1 MMNRHARLFLTLA
14 VAAVLMVSSAAVL
27 HSAPQSNAKKVNLN
41 TATQA
46 ELETLKGIGPA
57 LAQKIIAARPF
68 KTVADLK
75 NVSGISQA
83 TYDEIKGLVTVR
95 APRATTT
102 AQPAETAPVPKT
114 KTTSRAAETASA
126 AAAGLVNLNTA
137 SKAALENLPGVGA
150 ATAANIV
157 AARPFKSVDDLKNVK
172 GIGEAKFDKL
182 KGLVTVEG
190 PKALHRAE
198 GQTSPKTRAA
208 AEGGKQAVGGPVD
221 LNTADKAAL
230 EALPGVGPAVAD
242 RIIAARPFKS
252 VDDLKNVK
260 GIGDARFAAIKDMVV
275 VGEEEVVAHPKLQ
288 PGQTININ
296 TASQDQLESLLGVG
310 PVKAQAII
318 AGRPYAKIEDIMKV
332 RGIKE
337 KTFAKIKDYIVVK

>member
-1 MMNRHARLFLTLA
+1 MNRHARLFLTLA

-27 HSAPQSNAKKVNLN
+27 QSAPQSNAKKINLN

-46 ELETLKGIGPA
+46 ELENLKGIGPA

-68 KTVADLK
+68 KAVAELK

-102 AQPAETAPVPKT
+102 AQPAETTPAPKT
-114 KTTSRAAETASA
+114 KTTSQAAETASA
-126 AAAGLVNLNTA
+126 AAAGLVDLNTA
-137 SKAALENLPGVGA
+137 SKAALEKLPGVGA
-150 ATAANIV
+150 ATADNII
-157 AARPFKSVDDLKNVK
+157 AARPFKTVEDLKNVK

-182 KGLVTVEG
+182 KSLVTVEG
-190 PKALHRAE
+190 AKAVHRAE
-198 GQTSPKTRAA
+198 GQTSPKGRAA
-208 AEGGKQAVGGPVD
+208 AEGEKQTVGGLVD

-242 RIIAARPFKS
+242 RIIAARPFKT

-260 GIGDARFAAIKDMVV
+260 GIGDARFAALKDMVV

-296 TASQDQLESLLGVG
+296 TASQDQLESLLGIG
-310 PVKAQAII
+310 PVKAKAII
-318 AGRPYAKIEDIMKV
+318 DGRPYKTIEDIMKV
-332 RGIKE
+332 KGIKQ
-337 KTFAKIKDYIVVK
+337 KTFDKIKAYIVV

>member
-1 MMNRHARLFLTLA
+1 
-14 VAAVLMVSSAAVL
+14 MVSSAAVL
-27 HSAPQSNAKKVNLN
+27 QSAPQSNAKKINLN

-46 ELETLKGIGPA
+46 ELENLKGIGPA

-68 KTVADLK
+68 KAVAELK

-102 AQPAETAPVPKT
+102 AQPAETTPAPKT
-114 KTTSRAAETASA
+114 KTTSETASA
-126 AAAGLVNLNTA
+126 TAAGLVNLNTA
-137 SKAALENLPGVGA
+137 SKAALEKLPGVGA
-150 ATAANIV
+150 ATADNII
-157 AARPFKSVDDLKNVK
+157 AARPFKTVEDLKNVK

-182 KGLVTVEG
+182 KSLVTVEG
-190 PKALHRAE
+190 IKAVHRAE
-198 GQTSPKTRAA
+198 GQTSPKGRAA
-208 AEGGKQAVGGPVD
+208 AEGEKQAVGGPVD

-242 RIIAARPFKS
+242 RIIAARPFKT

-260 GIGDARFAAIKDMVV
+260 GIGDARFAALKDMVV

-296 TASQDQLESLLGVG
+296 TASQDQLESLLGIG

-337 KTFAKIKDYIVVK
+337 KTFAKIKDYIVVNK